1 MLGGAW
7 LIAEDWVVCG
17 LGTNRRIASASRR
30 IPFFGMFCGSVGVF
44 VLIILQNVL
53 RMKTSPCQKRE
64 AARPDIVATAK
75 TRPAFL
81 IMVSMTSWMIIWL
94 VGDAPWMRIGMM
106 SPATGPVVA
115 LMIEKPGGGGG
126 RLESVEGLT
135 CWWIARA

>member
-1 MLGGAW
+1 MIVDG
-7 LIAEDWVVCG
+7 WVVWG
-17 LGTNRRIASASRR
+17 LGMNRRIASASRR
-30 IPFFGMFCGSVGVF
+30 IPFFGILFCGRVGFF

-53 RMKTSPCQKRE
+53 RMKTSPCQKRL

-81 IMVSMTSWMIIWL
+81 IMVSMISCITIWL
-94 VGDAPWMRIGMM
+94 VGDDPCIRMGMM

-126 RLESVEGLT
+126 RLDSADRLMF
-135 CWWIARA
+135 W

>member
-1 MLGGAW
+1 MS
-7 LIAEDWVVCG
+7 
-17 LGTNRRIASASRR
+17 RRIASASRR
-30 IPFFGMFCGSVGVF
+30 IPFFGMLLILASRCTLVLLVF
-44 VLIILQNVL
+44 VILQNVL

-81 IMVSMTSWMIIWL
+81 IMVSMMSCMTIGL
-94 VGDAPWMRIGMM
+94 VGDEPCMRRGMM

-126 RLESVEGLT
+126 RPDSMERFVF
-135 CWWIARA
+135 W

>member
-53 RMKTSPCQKRE
+53 RMKTSPCQKRL
-64 AARPDIVATAK
+64 AARPEIVATAK

-81 IMVSMTSWMIIWL
+81 IMVRTMSWMTIWL
-94 VGDAPWMRIGMM
+94 VGDDPPIRMGMM

-126 RLESVEGLT
+126 RLD
-135 CWWIARA
+135 RAERLMFW